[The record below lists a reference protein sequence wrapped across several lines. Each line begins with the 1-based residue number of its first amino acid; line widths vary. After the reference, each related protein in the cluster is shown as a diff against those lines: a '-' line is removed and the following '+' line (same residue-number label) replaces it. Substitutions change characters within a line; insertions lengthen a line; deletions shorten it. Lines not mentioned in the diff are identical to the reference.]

1 VSSLSIAAIAFALIL
16 ASAICGALLRRRLP
30 EHHLAG
36 DSKDV
41 IKLAT
46 ALIGTMA
53 ALVLG
58 LLFANTRTSFETT
71 SAAVSR
77 MTADILELDQ
87 LLKEYGPQAEPARA
101 ALRADIEPWINAIW
115 QEDAEKRGA
124 KPVPRPHRESV
135 VFLVRSL
142 APQSAAQASVQARAV
157 QVSTDL
163 SEIRLTLYA
172 AQPGDTISITFIIVL
187 VFWLMV
193 IFGVFS
199 MNSPPNATLGV
210 VIFICITS
218 ASTAIYLILELAQPF
233 DGLMQLSNAG
243 LRAALH

>member
-1 VSSLSIAAIAFALIL
+1 VSSLGIAVTAFVLIL
-16 ASAICGALLRRRLP
+16 ASAIAGVLLRPRLP
-30 EHHLAG
+30 EHHLTG

-58 LLFANTRTSFETT
+58 LLFANTHTSFDNT
-71 SAAVSR
+71 SAEVSR

-87 LLKEYGPQAEPARA
+87 QLKEYGPEARPARA
-101 ALRADIEPWINAIW
+101 ALRADIGPWIDSIW
-115 QEDAEKRGA
+115 QEDAEKRGSTA
-124 KPVPRPHRESV
+124 APRAHRESV
-135 VFLVRSL
+135 GFLLRSL
-142 APQSAAQASVQARAV
+142 TPQNADQAAIQARAV

-163 SEIRLTLYA
+163 AETRLALN
-172 AQPGDTISITFIIVL
+172 AQPADSIAITFIIVL

-193 IFGVFS
+193 IFGVFC

-210 VIFICITS
+210 VMFICIVS

-233 DGLMQLSNAG
+233 DGLMQISNAG